1 MTNESSCE
9 VDTQVLAKVGYA
21 RRKGDRDMIAGEVE
35 QGVLGKVVEPSVGV
49 QLVEQV
55 VDDLLAAGHEEGERY
70 DSREFRRR
78 LREAVTTHLTGLR
91 EQLKQGSTGRA
102 LLSTELADA
111 LGVDPN
117 LPKHVLLKVAN
128 AQRRR
133 ATGKAPVKKRG
144 EMVTVREIQVSIGE
158 TGKEMSKAELLD
170 LLATAR
176 RSMDSFRE

>member
-1 MTNESSCE
+1 MTSESSYE
-9 VDTQVLAKVGYA
+9 VDKQVLAIVGYA
-21 RRKGDRDMIAGEVE
+21 RRKGDRDMIAEEVE

-55 VDDLLAAGHEEGERY
+55 VDHLLAAGHEEGERY
-70 DSREFRRR
+70 DPREFRTR

-91 EQLKQGSTGRA
+91 EQVKQGSTDRA
-102 LLSTELADA
+102 MLSTELADA
-111 LGVDPN
+111 IGVDPN
-117 LPKHVLLKVAN
+117 LPKHVLLKVV
-128 AQRRR
+128 REHWRR

-144 EMVTVREIQVSIGE
+144 DFVTVREIQVAIGE

-176 RSMDSFRE
+176 RSIGS